1 MKSEID
7 KTRLTMKYR
16 ALIVAFLALCL
27 GVITACSD
35 GSAVASDRKQ
45 LTYDEILG
53 TGIANTCPQISE
65 FTRGTIPIEANKSYS
80 IVDMCLE
87 PQEYFVKE
95 EPKSKRQE
103 AEFIPS
109 KLLTRETTSLEQ
121 ISGTI
126 SVANDGTL
134 TFKEEEGIDFQPITV
149 QMPGGEQH
157 PFFFTIK
164 KLVGKTEPGFTAI
177 NSSVDF
183 EGQFK
188 VPSYRGAGFLD
199 PKGRGVY
206 TGYDNAVALPANAD
220 SEKLARANVKQTES
234 GTGTISLQVTKVDG
248 ETGEIAGVFE
258 SIQPSDTDLG
268 ARDPVDI
275 KIRGTFYARVAPT
288 A

>member
-1 MKSEID
+1 
-7 KTRLTMKYR
+7 MKYR

-27 GVITACSD
+27 GVLTACSN
-35 GSAVASDRKQ
+35 GSAVAADREQ

-53 TGIANTCPQISE
+53 TGLANTCPQISE
-65 FTRGTIPIEANKSYS
+65 FTRGTIAIEPNKSYTVS
-80 IVDMCLE
+80 DLCLE
-87 PQEYFVKE
+87 PVEYFVKE

-103 AEFIPS
+103 AEFIPG

-121 ISGTI
+121 ITGTI
-126 SVANDGTL
+126 SVDSNGVL

-149 QMPGGEQH
+149 QVPGGEQF

-164 KLVGKTEPGFTAI
+164 SFTGKTESGFTAI

-183 EGQFK
+183 EGKFN

-206 TGYDNAVALPANAD
+206 TGYDNAVALPASAD
-220 SEKLARANVKQTES
+220 EEEFARANVKETTF
-234 GTGTISLQVTKVDG
+234 GTGTASLQVTKVDG

-268 ARDPVDI
+268 ARDAVDI
-275 KIRGTFYARVAPT
+275 KVRGTFYARVEPKA
-288 A
+288 